1 MLQVINATGPF
12 SDSIRH
18 MSDPDATSMIMASA
32 GVHVTLPDYYSP
44 EHLGMIVP
52 KTKDGR
58 VVFMLPWLDATIAGT
73 TGDPIALLSSQLIA
87 VPIPKKSIIGP
98 TVMRYTLAC
107 LSSLLLRCRVD
118 LTCASLSSS
127 ASFAA
132 YDLNINRLSCLHER
146 NPRLSLLLC
155 RQQHRNYSPAAAHRA
170 GDTVHPG
177 RHC

>member
-1 MLQVINATGPF
+1 MRCQVSRKTPDGAGDQCHRTL

-73 TGDPIALLSSQLIA
+73 TGVTAHALLSDSLI
-87 VPIPKKSIIGP
+87 
-98 TVMRYTLAC
+98 Y
-107 LSSLLLRCRVD
+107 
-118 LTCASLSSS
+118 
-127 ASFAA
+127 
-132 YDLNINRLSCLHER
+132 
-146 NPRLSLLLC
+146 
-155 RQQHRNYSPAAAHRA
+155 
-170 GDTVHPG
+170 
-177 RHC
+177 

>member
-73 TGDPIALLSSQLIA
+73 TGERMA
-87 VPIPKKSIIGP
+87 V
-98 TVMRYTLAC
+98 
-107 LSSLLLRCRVD
+107 LLLQ
-118 LTCASLSSS
+118 LTYVM
-127 ASFAA
+127 F
-132 YDLNINRLSCLHER
+132 
-146 NPRLSLLLC
+146 
-155 RQQHRNYSPAAAHRA
+155 
-170 GDTVHPG
+170 
-177 RHC
+177 